1 MIANNILNQIR
12 TLLIKIK
19 NNEGLSSIAP
29 IHYCTGG
36 PNSNKENRKKKMWE
50 LKGINHTLIIHKW
63 LFTYRRIHRQN
74 IRNTKGWVKRLDAR
88 SMYRYQL
95 HFYPP
100 AKTPSLKA
108 PQNWGGWKQTNMSH
122 VPKSIQQM
130 SKIYL
135 QKSIKLSQK
144 TFVKTN
150 IWILT

>member
-29 IHYCTGG
+29 IHYCAGG

-50 LKGINHTLIIHKW
+50 LKGINHTLIIHKR

-88 SMYRYQL
+88 SVYRYHYSFILQQRRHL
-95 HFYPP
+95 WRHP
-100 AKTPSLKA
+100 KTEVA
-108 PQNWGGWKQTNMSH
+108 GNKQTCHMYLGAYSKW
-122 VPKSIQQM
+122 VRSIYR
-130 SKIYL
+130 K
-135 QKSIKLSQK
+135 
-144 TFVKTN
+144 V
-150 IWILT
+150 